1 MRPNGE
7 QRRGGRVAVR
17 IGKARSYSQCL
28 AGRRLAIWTV
38 ARYIENCGAVVR
50 RRPPGGPAVG
60 PVSFSGS
67 KKRAAGPRFH
77 GLDVGLFR
85 QRLHQI
91 IRRAVEPEPPPLRD
105 WFDGANIAQHPC
117 PFARFWRG
125 ARCPGIGFAS
135 GPAVYQLGDGDR
147 CAAWAIHVAPLGG
160 TGATAS
166 LSGDDDDRPSVVGSP
181 RAQLDLFAARGN
193 ELRPWLAHG

>member
-1 MRPNGE
+1 M
-7 QRRGGRVAVR
+7 
-17 IGKARSYSQCL
+17 
-28 AGRRLAIWTV
+28 
-38 ARYIENCGAVVR
+38 
-50 RRPPGGPAVG
+50 
-60 PVSFSGS
+60 
-67 KKRAAGPRFH
+67 AAEPRFR
-77 GLDVGLFR
+77 GLDLGLFR

-91 IRRAVEPEPPPLRD
+91 IRRAVESEPTSLRD
-105 WFDGANIAQHPC
+105 WLEGANVAQHPR
-117 PFARFWRG
+117 PFAWFWLG
-125 ARCPGIGFAS
+125 ARCPGIGLS
-135 GPAVYQLGDGDR
+135 GRPAVHQLGDGDR